1 MILKKLITAIGVA
14 GTLGGAA
21 PAFADWYRP
30 VPAPIVVPPAPVV
43 VTPPAYGYGY
53 DYGYRYEGRPDYRW
67 RRERAWRHW
76 EHERREHER
85 REHRGWHHW

>member
-1 MILKKLITAIGVA
+1 MILKSLITAVGVA

-30 VPAPIVVPPAPVV
+30 VPAPVV
-43 VTPPAYGYGY
+43 VAPPAYSYGY
-53 DYGYRYEGRPDYRW
+53 DAGYRYEGRPDYRW
-67 RRERAWRHW
+67 RREREWRHW

-85 REHRGWHHW
+85 REHGGWHHW